1 VSGTTD
7 MTGGDLIIDL
17 INAPGVAQLVASS
30 LTQDFERDY
39 AKLLGKV
46 DRAIETKRE
55 GDFIVEADLLRTR
68 SGQLQAAGQGLYLPV
83 WATGTATVRVVN

>member
-1 VSGTTD
+1 
-7 MTGGDLIIDL
+7 MTGGDLLIQL
-17 INAPGVAQLVASS
+17 INAPGVIQYLAAS

-55 GDFIVEADLLRTR
+55 GDFIVKADLLRTR

-83 WATGTATVRVVN
+83 WASGTASVQVVK